1 MSLNSFQLSYFEA
14 EEINKI
20 IPFPYKLEAESNISI
35 DFINQMKKAN
45 SKSHNHSIAASN
57 KSKSRSKL
65 STITNSTTT
74 NFKKPNEKSSKPS
87 QSTENSKNK
96 QGNGATNTKNNG
108 TNNNIESEKKICEKF
123 YEYIENCEFCN
134 IFYTQKYLDEPC
146 LIDIRNKLK
155 SRKYHYLLDIV
166 MDLRNLCLYYSDKKF
181 NNNINYNANQLL
193 KFVENTYKSFYPGMN
208 KKYKDSLKLAL
219 KLNKENNKI
228 FTEKD
233 LVIMAE
239 QIKKLNPKQLI
250 GLVKLIRT
258 IYNDNSNIDN
268 YYEIDL
274 NDLDINTLN
283 KINFYI
289 KNVNK

>member
-96 QGNGATNTKNNG
+96 QGNVASNTKNNG

-181 NNNINYNANQLL
+181 NNNINYKANQLL
-193 KFVENTYKSFYPGMN
+193 KYVESVYKSFYTGAN
-208 KKYKDSLKLAL
+208 KEYKDTLRMAL
-219 KLNKENNKI
+219 KLSKENNKI

-233 LVIMAE
+233 LIIMAE
-239 QIKKLNPKQLI
+239 QIKKLSPKQLI

-258 IYNDNSNIDN
+258 IQNIN
-268 YYEIDL
+268 TNEKYYEVDL

-283 KINFYI
+283 KVNYYLKNIN
-289 KNVNK
+289 K

>member
-20 IPFPYKLEAESNISI
+20 IPFPYKLETESNISI

-45 SKSHNHSIAASN
+45 SKSHSQSVSTSN

-65 STITNSTTT
+65 STNTATNSSSNMKKASDKQT
-74 NFKKPNEKSSKPS
+74 NEISKSK
-87 QSTENSKNK
+87 QSNNS
-96 QGNGATNTKNNG
+96 
-108 TNNNIESEKKICEKF
+108 TNNKSINNNNESEKKICEKF
-123 YEYIENCEFCN
+123 YDYIENCEYCN
-134 IFYTQKYLDEPC
+134 VFYTQKYLDEPC
-146 LIDIRNKLK
+146 LIDIKNKLK
-155 SRKYHYLLDIV
+155 SRKYRYLLDIV

-193 KFVENTYKSFYPGMN
+193 KFVESTYKSFYAGMN
-208 KKYKDSLKLAL
+208 KNYKETLKLAL
-219 KLNKENNKI
+219 KLNKDNNKM
-228 FTEKD
+228 FSEKD
-233 LVIMAE
+233 LVTMAE

-250 GLVKLIRT
+250 GLVKLIRI
-258 IYNDNSNIDN
+258 IYNDNSNVDN

-274 NDLDINTLN
+274 NDLDINALN
-283 KINFYI
+283 KVNFYI

>member
-1 MSLNSFQLSYFEA
+1 MSLNSFQLSFFEA

-20 IPFPYKLEAESNISI
+20 IPYPYKLEAESNISI
-35 DFINQMKKAN
+35 NFINQMKKAN
-45 SKSHNHSIAASN
+45 NRSHSTNLSN
-57 KSKSRSKL
+57 KVKSRSKISSNTNL
-65 STITNSTTT
+65 SS
-74 NFKKPNEKSSKPS
+74 KKSLDKVKSS
-87 QSTENSKNK
+87 QSNEISKNK
-96 QGNGATNTKNNG
+96 TG
-108 TNNNIESEKKICEKF
+108 TNNNKNTGLVNNNESERKICEKF
-123 YEYIENCEFCN
+123 YDYIENCEYCN

-146 LIDIRNKLK
+146 LIDIKNKIK
-155 SRKYHYLLDIV
+155 GRKYHYLLDIV

-193 KFVENTYKSFYPGMN
+193 KFVESTYKSFYSGMN
-208 KKYKDSLKLAL
+208 MEYKKSLKLAL

-228 FTEKD
+228 FSEKD
-233 LVIMAE
+233 LISISE

-258 IYNDNSNIDN
+258 IYQDNTENVK
-268 YYEIDL
+268 YYEINL